1 MKQAANKLEAW
12 TNKWFVAIRK
22 EKYSTNLHLVV
33 NKAGPIKLGDTTWK
47 IRGRQH
53 TLVSD
58 LHKQTW
64 RLHIQEAEAKVRWK
78 LVILWK
84 LATISWGA
92 SKQILKHVYQRAIR
106 PHFENGST
114 AWSTAAKTHQQSLD
128 KVQSQAIWI
137 ITGCMRST
145 TVKAMEEATA
155 ILPIQQRRDK
165 KIMVQTEKCKCLPQH
180 PMN

>member
-92 SKQILKHVYQRAIR
+92 SKQNSSMSTRERSGLILRMAQQLDLQQQRPTSNLWTRSKAK
-106 PHFENGST
+106 PSGS
-114 AWSTAAKTHQQSLD
+114 SLD
-128 KVQSQAIWI
+128 AC
-137 ITGCMRST
+137 G
-145 TVKAMEEATA
+145 
-155 ILPIQQRRDK
+155 
-165 KIMVQTEKCKCLPQH
+165 PQLSK
-180 PMN
+180 PWRKLQPFCPSSKGETKR